1 MRCRSTIRRKSQRG
15 NWTTASPRMRA
26 VARTRAP
33 VSMHVD
39 PSCAKLFMN
48 RTTNICLV
56 VYIRTSYKKLVSQI
70 RCLPVLPHRL
80 RNEVAMPGHSLFTSP
95 VAGLIR
101 RRLALGLFTL
111 FLVTVLVFL
120 ATHGLPGD
128 AGRRGLVRGANEKSL
143 AALREQLH
151 LDAPVLV
158 R

>member
-111 FLVTVLVFL
+111 FLAEVLVFP
-120 ATHGLPGD
+120 APEVLPGV
-128 AGRRGLVRGANEKSL
+128 AARAVLGRGANATSRV
-143 AALREQLH
+143 A
-151 LDAPVLV
+151 
-158 R
+158 

>member
-56 VYIRTSYKKLVSQI
+56 VYIRTSYKKLVTQI
-70 RCLPVLPHRL
+70 RCLPVLFMNNFAQL
-80 RNEVAMPGHSLFTSP
+80 GSP
-95 VAGLIR
+95 CIETGARVRATALIR
-101 RRLALGLFTL
+101 GEAVVQLPRCD
-111 FLVTVLVFL
+111 FLRMVLRHL
-120 ATHGLPGD
+120 MAYRPG
-128 AGRRGLVRGANEKSL
+128 NEASDWIFFCC
-143 AALREQLH
+143 ASYACQ
-151 LDAPVLV
+151 D
-158 R
+158 